1 MTSLV
6 IALAIICAY
15 LIGSLP
21 TAYLVGRFRQGID
34 IRNVGTRNMGAM
46 NVFYTMGVACGLVVL
61 LVDIAKGVAAV
72 LLARW
77 LGILFDVEL
86 IIAGVAVVELI
97 AGGVAVIGHGFPVF
111 LRFRGG
117 KGGATCI
124 GILGLL
130 LWPWGIVFGLGIF
143 IIALLVTRYPT
154 VSYSLALACTPF
166 VAWLVNHS
174 GALVIFSVL
183 LLLIPVIR
191 YIPRVKEMRGKA
203 DSWRHVFQRKGL
215 QDRF

>member
-1 MTSLV
+1 
-6 IALAIICAY
+6 
-15 LIGSLP
+15 
-21 TAYLVGRFRQGID
+21 
-34 IRNVGTRNMGAM
+34 MGAM
-46 NVFYTMGVACGLVVL
+46 NVFYTMGVAYGLVVL
-61 LVDIAKGVAAV
+61 LVDISKGVAAV

-86 IIAGVAVVELI
+86 VISGVAVVELI

-111 LRFRGG
+111 LKFRGG

-130 LWPWGIVFGLGIF
+130 LWPWGVVFGLGIF

-166 VAWLVNHS
+166 VAWLGNHS

-191 YIPRVKEMRGKA
+191 YIPRVKEMRAKA
-203 DSWRHVFQRKGL
+203 GSWRHVFQRKGL